1 MNIIKKN
8 KKNTKTKVVAKS
20 SSKAKIRRTKVEIDG
35 IVFDSKM
42 ESNYYLKLKDDLAN
56 NRIKGFSLQ
65 PEFILQEKFII
76 VEGRVVYGSDK
87 DFNKLKR
94 KYKAETVR
102 QIKYTGDFLIEE
114 LDGSFKVVETKGL
127 STPEFEIRKKLFQ
140 CRYPMYSLEIL
151 IYDDKSKTWIDYYK
165 HKKEKSSR
173 KKKSS
178 KK

>member
-1 MNIIKKN
+1 MKTLKK
-8 KKNTKTKVVAKS
+8 KTKVVAKS
-20 SSKAKIRRTKVEIDG
+20 SSKAKIKRTKVEIDN

-42 ESNYYLKLKDDLAN
+42 ESQYYLKVKDDLAN
-56 NRIKGFSLQ
+56 GRIRNFSLQ

-76 VEGRVVYGSDK
+76 VEGKVVYGSDK

-114 LDGSFKVVETKGL
+114 LDKSLTVVETKGL
-127 STPEFEIRKKLFQ
+127 STPEFEIRKKLFM
-140 CRYPMYSLEIL
+140 CKYPMFNLKIL
-151 IYDDKSKTWIDYYK
+151 VFDKKTNTWVDYYK
-165 HKKEKSSR
+165 NKKEKNSR
-173 KKKSS
+173 RKKSS